1 MVNYL
6 YDLKR
11 LDKHRALLAQGKVPV
26 SGDDRRLC
34 IFQGPIQRTDRNIT
48 TTGDKQ

>member
-11 LDKHRALLAQGKVPV
+11 LDKHRVLLSQGKVPV
-26 SGDDRRLC
+26 SPEVQQWIDSA
-34 IFQGPIQRTDRNIT
+34 IA
-48 TTGDKQ
+48 